1 MRATR
6 PDAVP
11 TAPHAP
17 APKAWLMWAGGIV
30 IAAQLVAVG
39 LVASRQVEQ
48 AAARHAAPVTVQSA
62 VPATEVIAQ
71 Q

>member
-6 PDAVP
+6 TDAAP
-11 TAPHAP
+11 TSQNAS
-17 APKAWLMWAGGIV
+17 APKAWLMWAGGVV

-48 AAARHAAPVTVQSA
+48 AAARQAAPVVGQSA
-62 VPATEVIAQ
+62 VPATEFIAQ

>member
-1 MRATR
+1 
-6 PDAVP
+6 
-11 TAPHAP
+11 
-17 APKAWLMWAGGIV
+17 MWAGGVV

-48 AAARHAAPVTVQSA
+48 AAARQAAPVVGQSA
-62 VPATEVIAQ
+62 VPATEFIAQ